1 VTRETYQKR
10 LERHLAEY
18 KRHRLGV
25 SQKGQ
30 FTYKGVARE
39 YGHILP
45 RELKWLNVP
54 EPFRREIVDYVARH
68 GSIQPHKYFHHLNSS
83 QALAFALL
91 YPYVTNAPRVLARGL
106 GMKKVVAVDPMFELV
121 PDSEEGTNVDVSWTC
136 ASSHVYCEVKL
147 SEREFG
153 AAKADARHR
162 QKLSTIYEP
171 VLRDQIEDALL
182 EEAAFFKH
190 YQILRN
196 LWLVARRGHERDQVV
211 FLMPQANTVLTEQLS
226 TVLSQ
231 VGRPLRAR
239 VQVVYLESLLAR
251 LAQEKAADGLAW
263 YARMLQE
270 KYVPS

>member
-1 VTRETYQKR
+1 MTRETYQKR

-25 SQKGQ
+25 SARGG
-30 FTYKGVARE
+30 FTHKGVTRE

-45 RELKWLNVP
+45 GELKWLNVP
-54 EPFRREIVDYVARH
+54 EPFRREIVGYVARH
-68 GSIQPHKYFHHLNSS
+68 KSIQPHKYFHHLNSS
-83 QALAFALL
+83 QALAFALF
-91 YPYVTNAPRVLARGL
+91 YPYVTHAPRVRARAL
-106 GMKKVVAVDPMFELV
+106 GMKEVIAVDPMFELV

-136 ASSHVYCEVKL
+136 AVSDVYCEVKL

-162 QKLSTIYEP
+162 QKLSTMYEP
-171 VLRDQIEDALL
+171 VLRRQVEDALL

-196 LWLVARRGHERDQVV
+196 LWLVARRGQERAQVL
-211 FLMPQANTVLTEQLS
+211 FLMPQANPVLAEQLTTVLG
-226 TVLSQ
+226 Q
-231 VGRPLRAR
+231 VGRSLRAR
-239 VQVVYLESLLAR
+239 THVVYLEPLLAR
-251 LAQEKAADGLAW
+251 LVQEKTADGLAW

-270 KYVPS
+270 KYVPA